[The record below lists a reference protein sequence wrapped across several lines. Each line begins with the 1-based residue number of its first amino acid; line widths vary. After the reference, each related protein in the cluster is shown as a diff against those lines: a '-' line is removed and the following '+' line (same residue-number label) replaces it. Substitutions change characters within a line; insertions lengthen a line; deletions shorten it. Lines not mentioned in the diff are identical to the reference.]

1 MAKRSVG
8 AIALALPLLL
18 ASGATLNCGGKS
30 SVVARPKL
38 TPKDIV
44 TRSKPAIV
52 RVESMGGDR
61 VGTGFIV
68 AANGIIAT
76 NLHVV
81 AGANDIRVKLLDGTV
96 YPVARIIGV
105 DSKRDLVL
113 LSIDARAPLP
123 ILLLGDSNAV
133 SAGDPVVAIGNPL
146 GVFDYTVS
154 DGLISSV
161 RVESPELT
169 VLQISAPISPGS
181 SGGPLFN
188 PFGEVI
194 GIATAIIMG
203 GQDINFGIPTNYLQ
217 PLLASKSAPISIAQF
232 AEATTPPHDDNDDP
246 RVDEA
251 HGIARHVPHHEIK
264 LLDGC
269 TQSDLEDVARA
280 IDQAIQ
286 SGAPLYNQGNREACF
301 RIYEGTAI
309 KYEREAACAGV
320 RSAFGDGLLRA
331 NALTDATAKA
341 WALRDTFD
349 GILDVMIRKVNQL
362 P

>member
-194 GIATAIIMG
+194 GIATAI
-203 GQDINFGIPTNYLQ
+203 
-217 PLLASKSAPISIAQF
+217 SIAQF

>member
-1 MAKRSVG
+1 MVH
-8 AIALALPLLL
+8 
-18 ASGATLNCGGKS
+18 
-30 SVVARPKL
+30 PKL

-44 TRSKPAIV
+44 ARSKPAIV
-52 RVESMGGDR
+52 RVESIGGER

-68 AANGIIAT
+68 AASGVIAT

-81 AGANDIRVKLLDGTV
+81 AGANDIRVKLLDGSI
-96 YPVARIIGV
+96 YPVVRIIGV
-105 DSKRDLVL
+105 DPKRDLVL
-113 LSIDARAPLP
+113 LSIDAKAPLP
-123 ILLLGDSNAV
+123 ILALGDSNAV

-194 GIATAIIMG
+194 GIATAIVMG

-217 PLLASKSAPISIAQF
+217 PLLASKQAPISIAQF
-232 AEATTPPHDDNDDP
+232 VDATTPRRDDDDP
-246 RVDEA
+246 RVDDA
-251 HGIARHVPHHEIK
+251 RGVARHVPHHDLT

-269 TQSDLEDVARA
+269 TQSDLEEIARA

-309 KYEREAACAGV
+309 KYEREAACPGI

-331 NALTDATAKA
+331 SALTEATAKA

-349 GILDVMIRKVNQL
+349 GLLDVMVRKVNKL